1 MMNKFVKTL
10 IYRPCYKPRVD
21 ILIVK
26 CTGIPCTINL
36 TRKLMNR
43 CVIDIQRIQVSK
55 FKPFMLLIFCNNI
68 GYNELPNAELAIGM
82 LVIL

>member
-1 MMNKFVKTL
+1 MASHVAAHPDSIILYKKCLLFIYFIFSILFVMMNKFVKTL

-36 TRKLMNR
+36 N
-43 CVIDIQRIQVSK
+43 
-55 FKPFMLLIFCNNI
+55 
-68 GYNELPNAELAIGM
+68 
-82 LVIL
+82 